1 MPRLRDRVR
10 ACTDDLNCMNS
21 RQLHLR
27 VRPVWVAVILA
38 CASALVLGF
47 SSGPASARTQSNKA
61 QIVVISTSPAQPTAG
76 ANFSGKFKL
85 MKAGTALHITTVNCM
100 AQINGRRAQVVAQG
114 TDGTVGRCGWAIP
127 ADARGKT
134 LDGVIAVQG
143 PGGVQYYLGFDLPI
157 R

>member
-10 ACTDDLNCMNS
+10 ARTDDQNHMNS

-27 VRPVWVAVILA
+27 VRPVWAAVILA

-47 SSGPASARTQSNKA
+47 SSGPASARTQSRT
-61 QIVVISTSPAQPTAG
+61 QIAVVGTSPAQPTAG
-76 ANFSGKFKL
+76 ANFTGKFKL
-85 MKAGTALHITTVNCM
+85 MKDGTALHITTVSCM

-114 TDGTVGRCGWAIP
+114 TDGTVGRCGLAIP
-127 ADARGKT
+127 SDARGKY
-134 LDGVIAVQG
+134 LDGVVAVQG
-143 PGGVQYYLGFDLPI
+143 PGGIWYYLGFDLPI